1 MASPSLISCNSDSS
15 GEDDESV
22 YMSDVFQD
30 YSGDEEDN
38 NSEDDEVDD
47 GESWETKGVGL
58 PLYTQ

>member
-1 MASPSLISCNSDSS
+1 
-15 GEDDESV
+15 
-22 YMSDVFQD
+22 MSDVFQD